1 MPGALEA
8 DAHSEFDDRDRGGA
22 QLALKGLEPHGVDIF
37 RRGHAEPGA
46 RGPRHMFGSAPAETH
61 PGRDTFP
68 HGPGFPDPP
77 AGALKPVGHSGRQ
90 HLSSVGWRKKIHEI
104 QQKPIQFPG
113 GAGRS
118 GQFGGPVAQPVE
130 LRRLQHPD
138 LRQAGVGPWP
148 KGIVRKIPVLKS
160 PQMDGWKGKV
170 DEVQRSTGKFFQAVQ
185 ILRADENHR
194 SCRQVEGCS
203 VDVVA
208 GVALKNPEHLG
219 EPVRVLRHA
228 PPVRAPIALK
238 MKNLPGAE
246 EFGKCQNDGHVN
258 REEKNVRS
266 GEDINSHY
274 GVASATMKARLTTDQ
289 VAHYQREG
297 YVIPQE
303 TIFPEEKF
311 QKLKLH
317 FDAKLAAL
325 PSDQRPE
332 GMDVPHFKDPA
343 LFEWLFADEVLDL
356 VEPIIGPDIA
366 LFSSHFICK
375 PRGNGKRVPWHEDSA
390 YWSTMLPAS
399 MNVVTVWFAIDPSR
413 LENGC
418 MQVIP
423 RTHNTGKMGF
433 SDYDPTD
440 FTKNIFPTEVT
451 KSQRDESK
459 AVAIELEPNHAS
471 LHDARIIHGSEPN
484 TSTLRRCGYTMR
496 FMSSATLLSEKVRE
510 FHHIYLARGRDLA
523 NQPYADPT
531 RSYEELLEA
540 RAAHGKNGH

>member
-1 MPGALEA
+1 
-8 DAHSEFDDRDRGGA
+8 
-22 QLALKGLEPHGVDIF
+22 
-37 RRGHAEPGA
+37 
-46 RGPRHMFGSAPAETH
+46 
-61 PGRDTFP
+61 
-68 HGPGFPDPP
+68 
-77 AGALKPVGHSGRQ
+77 
-90 HLSSVGWRKKIHEI
+90 
-104 QQKPIQFPG
+104 
-113 GAGRS
+113 
-118 GQFGGPVAQPVE
+118 
-130 LRRLQHPD
+130 
-138 LRQAGVGPWP
+138 
-148 KGIVRKIPVLKS
+148 
-160 PQMDGWKGKV
+160 
-170 DEVQRSTGKFFQAVQ
+170 
-185 ILRADENHR
+185 
-194 SCRQVEGCS
+194 
-203 VDVVA
+203 
-208 GVALKNPEHLG
+208 
-219 EPVRVLRHA
+219 
-228 PPVRAPIALK
+228 
-238 MKNLPGAE
+238 
-246 EFGKCQNDGHVN
+246 
-258 REEKNVRS
+258 
-266 GEDINSHY
+266 
-274 GVASATMKARLTTDQ
+274 MKARLTTDQ
-289 VAHYQREG
+289 IAHYQSEG
-297 YVIPQE
+297 YVIPEE
-303 TIFPEEKF
+303 TIYPEEKF

-390 YWSTMLPAS
+390 YWGTMLPTP
-399 MNVVTVWFAIDPSR
+399 MNVVTVWLAIDPSR

-440 FTKNIFPTEVT
+440 VSKNIFPTEVT